1 MRLLFV
7 DFWSYQVSLELPVAS
22 LLTMVVGFMQSK
34 SKLQQMIGGRAE
46 DCSWCRWL
54 NAPSTDFLGRC
65 WRLLDLPGTATLT
78 QLGLRMILDCVN

>member
-22 LLTMVVGFMQSK
+22 LLTMVVGLIESK

-46 DCSWCRWL
+46 DCS
-54 NAPSTDFLGRC
+54 
-65 WRLLDLPGTATLT
+65 
-78 QLGLRMILDCVN
+78 